1 MRNIIYELS
10 IYSTD
15 FSDKLI
21 TQLSS
26 PTLDTISI
34 TNKKFNIPILE
45 IIKNI
50 QNINP
55 NLSIIPYYSLK
66 YNQKESLQA
75 TTQNLIL
82 QLEAY
87 RNLHIKE
94 ILIISGVPKPQYTTI
109 QVLSSLATIYKSH
122 QYPQIAVAY
131 NPFLTG
137 LDLEMENKAIQQ
149 KLESD
154 IVSSIYLQI
163 GIDLNIIQ
171 QAIQY
176 LRNIQPKLNIY
187 LSLMNPSLTRLTQFR
202 YRPWKGV
209 YLPEEYLKSTS
220 NANTINQSI
229 ANLAKKLQIG
239 IIQGD

>member
-1 MRNIIYELS
+1 
-10 IYSTD
+10 
-15 FSDKLI
+15 
-21 TQLSS
+21 
-26 PTLDTISI
+26 
-34 TNKKFNIPILE
+34 
-45 IIKNI
+45 
-50 QNINP
+50 
-55 NLSIIPYYSLK
+55 
-66 YNQKESLQA
+66 
-75 TTQNLIL
+75 
-82 QLEAY
+82 
-87 RNLHIKE
+87 
-94 ILIISGVPKPQYTTI
+94 
-109 QVLSSLATIYKSH
+109 
-122 QYPQIAVAY
+122 
-131 NPFLTG
+131 
-137 LDLEMENKAIQQ
+137 MENKAIQQ